1 MAMVINKK
9 TVQFEILCVGKRLAL
24 LLNPSSRSSTYQM
37 GPIADKG
44 EGKMDIEWAEENRV
58 ARANQV
64 LTPEVLQ
71 NIANALEYRQYMF
84 ERERSRREAVRI
96 ERERREK
103 LEDDERWE
111 RLARHMEEYRNL
123 LRSRSRPGR

>member
-1 MAMVINKK
+1 MVINKK
-9 TVQFEILCVGKRLAL
+9 TVQFEIVCVGKRSVL

-58 ARANQV
+58 ARANEV

-71 NIANALEYRQYMF
+71 HIANALEYRQYMF

>member
-1 MAMVINKK
+1 
-9 TVQFEILCVGKRLAL
+9 L
-24 LLNPSSRSSTYQM
+24 LLDPSSFPSTYQM

-58 ARANQV
+58 AMANEV

-71 NIANALEYRQYMF
+71 HIANALEYRQYMF

-123 LRSRSRPGR
+123 LRSRSRPRR

>member
-1 MAMVINKK
+1 MLINKK
-9 TVQFEILCVGKRLAL
+9 TVQFEIVCVGKRSVL

-96 ERERREK
+96 ERE

>member
-1 MAMVINKK
+1 MLINKK
-9 TVQFEILCVGKRLAL
+9 TVQFEIVCVGKRLVL

-58 ARANQV
+58 ARANEV

-71 NIANALEYRQYMF
+71 HIANALEYRQYMF

-123 LRSRSRPGR
+123 LRSRSRPRR

>member
-1 MAMVINKK
+1 MSIRPIIISEHVSNGYCVDRKNRGAMVN
-9 TVQFEILCVGKRLAL
+9 E
-24 LLNPSSRSSTYQM
+24 
-37 GPIADKG
+37 
-44 EGKMDIEWAEENRV
+44 
-58 ARANQV
+58 V

-71 NIANALEYRQYMF
+71 HIANALEYRQYMF

-123 LRSRSRPGR
+123 LRSRSRPRR

>member
-1 MAMVINKK
+1 
-9 TVQFEILCVGKRLAL
+9 
-24 LLNPSSRSSTYQM
+24 M
-37 GPIADKG
+37 GPIADKS

-84 ERERSRREAVRI
+84 EREQSRREAVRI

>member
-1 MAMVINKK
+1 MVINKK

-37 GPIADKG
+37 GPIADKS
-44 EGKMDIEWAEENRV
+44 EGRMDIEWAEENRV

-84 ERERSRREAVRI
+84 EREQSRREAVRI

>member
-1 MAMVINKK
+1 MLINKK
-9 TVQFEILCVGKRLAL
+9 TVQFEIFCVGKRLAL
-24 LLNPSSRSSTYQM
+24 LLNPSSSLSTYQM
-37 GPIADKG
+37 GPIADKS

-71 NIANALEYRQYMF
+71 NIANALEYQQYMF

>member
-1 MAMVINKK
+1 MFNIMAMVLNKK
-9 TVQFEILCVGKRLAL
+9 TIQLEIACVGKRSFL
-24 LLNPSSRSSTYQM
+24 SIR
-37 GPIADKG
+37 PIIISEHVPNGYCVDRK
-44 EGKMDIEWAEENRV
+44 NRGAMV
-58 ARANQV
+58 NEV

-71 NIANALEYRQYMF
+71 HIANALEYRQYMF
-84 ERERSRREAVRI
+84 DRERSRREAVRI

-123 LRSRSRPGR
+123 LRSRSRPRR

>member
-1 MAMVINKK
+1 
-9 TVQFEILCVGKRLAL
+9 
-24 LLNPSSRSSTYQM
+24 M
-37 GPIADKG
+37 GPIADKS
-44 EGKMDIEWAEENRV
+44 EGKMDIELAEENRA

-71 NIANALEYRQYMF
+71 NIANALEYQQYMF
-84 ERERSRREAVRI
+84 EREQSRREAVRI

-123 LRSRSRPGR
+123 LRSRSRPRR